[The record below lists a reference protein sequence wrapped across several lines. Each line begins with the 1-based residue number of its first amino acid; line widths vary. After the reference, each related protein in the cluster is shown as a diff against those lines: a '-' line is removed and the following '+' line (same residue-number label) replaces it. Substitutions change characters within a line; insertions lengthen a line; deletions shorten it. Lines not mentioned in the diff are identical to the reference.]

1 MSVQRL
7 NDDLIVDDRE
17 RGLFSV
23 NRKVFVSPEILE
35 LERERVFDRTWLFV
49 GHDSEVPAS
58 GDFRTR
64 TVAGRPLIM
73 CRGRD
78 GEVRVLINSCTHRG
92 AEVCRAEEGN
102 AQTFRCFYHAWT
114 FDNRGALVGVP
125 GSDGYAPG
133 FRREDFALR
142 SVPRI
147 ANYRGMVFI
156 SFDREVEDFVTY
168 LGDAKEILDVILDQ
182 GEDGMEI
189 VGGTQKYS
197 MRANWKLLVENSM
210 DGYHLAATHQTY
222 VEYLRSVGVK
232 LKGLPGV
239 GRALNKGHAVIE
251 YEAAFGRPIAR
262 WEPRWG
268 EGTRA
273 EIQQRKDR
281 LVERFGSHHARRI
294 ADYSRNFFIYPNLI
308 INDIMSLTLRTFHP
322 VEPDYMEVTAWALA
336 PKGESPKWRS
346 LRLDNFLTFLGP
358 GGFATPDDVE
368 ALESCQIGFRSLKEL
383 EWSDISR
390 GMMRDPRPDDEEQM
404 RSFWRRWHEQMRG
417 RNARRR
423 AAA

>member
-1 MSVQRL
+1 MSVRRL

-35 LERERVFDRTWLFV
+35 VERERVFDRTWLFV
-49 GHDSEVPAS
+49 GHDSEVPAL

-64 TVAGRPLIM
+64 AVAGRPLIM
-73 CRGRD
+73 CRGRE

-92 AEVCRAEEGN
+92 AQVCRADEGN

-114 FDNRGALVGVP
+114 FDNRGALIGVP

-156 SFDREVEDFVTY
+156 SFDHEVEDFVTY
-168 LGDAKEILDVILDQ
+168 LGGAKEILDIILDQ

-210 DGYHLAATHQTY
+210 DGYHLAATHRTY
-222 VEYLRSVGVK
+222 IEYLRSVGVK
-232 LKGLPGV
+232 LKNLPGV

-268 EGTRA
+268 EEARV
-273 EIQQRKDR
+273 EIQKKKDR
-281 LVERFGSHHARRI
+281 LVERFGSQRARRI

-322 VEPDYMEVTAWALA
+322 VEPGYMEVTAWAFA

-368 ALESCQIGFRSLKEL
+368 TLESCQLGFRSLKEL

-390 GMMRDPRPDDEEQM
+390 GMTRDSRPDDEEQM

-423 AAA
+423 TAA